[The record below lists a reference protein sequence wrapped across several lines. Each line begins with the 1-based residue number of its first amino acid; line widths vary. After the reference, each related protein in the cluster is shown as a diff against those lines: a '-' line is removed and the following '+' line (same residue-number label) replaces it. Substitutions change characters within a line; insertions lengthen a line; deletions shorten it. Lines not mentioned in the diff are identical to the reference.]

1 MYLCQMNFGSV
12 DSTQAYKIYGAKLAA
27 SVKTLVLMQNQNVSL
42 SKIVKIWEGLGIK
55 DLTSIFALC
64 QCAPVDSQSYTYE

>member
-1 MYLCQMNFGSV
+1 MNFGSV

-27 SVKTLVLMQNQNVSL
+27 SVKTYAVMQNQNVSL
-42 SKIVKIWEGLGIK
+42 SKIMKIWE